1 MGRKKGRA
9 VGPTEALDAVELL
22 ASVFQDCFSLRVS
35 IEEPCLVKSRN
46 RKYAGQNRR
55 NQGDVGRRSP
65 RSGPGRWVRGGATEV
80 ELYRTDVRGRGL
92 WGGTKG

>member
-9 VGPTEALDAVELL
+9 VGSTEALDVVELL

-35 IEEPCLVKSRN
+35 IEERSLVKSRN
-46 RKYAGQNRR
+46 RKSAGQNRR
-55 NQGDVGRRSP
+55 NQGDVGRRGP
-65 RSGPGRWVRGGATEV
+65 RSGPGRWVRGGATGV
-80 ELYRTDVRGRGL
+80 ELYRTDARGRGL